1 MSIDIELNFTK
12 FMLENNFN
20 ISGDYQF
27 EALNHGKLLQKAWH
41 ALRLE
46 AAEYSLRKIEY
57 INVLDAGC
65 GSGVMLNAVS
75 SSAMNLTGV
84 DFSESSVKFAKK
96 YLAEFSP
103 AIMHAEIENTGV
115 PNDSQDL
122 VLCCE
127 VLEHVEQCKAVEA
140 LNHFYKIL
148 RPGGYLY
155 ITVPNK
161 KSMWPVLE
169 KFLDMT
175 KLVPQLNN
183 TQHITEY
190 SLGKMKPLI
199 ENVGF
204 SICEKGTFNF
214 MSPLFYALAKPA
226 GKFVLKTELKFLRF
240 GGPLLY
246 FLAKKI

>member
-1 MSIDIELNFTK
+1 MS
-12 FMLENNFN
+12 ENNFN

-46 AAEYSLRKIEY
+46 AAQYSLRKCEY

-65 GSGVMLNAVS
+65 GSGVMLNALS
-75 SSAMNLTGV
+75 SSGMNLTGV
-84 DFSESSVKFAKK
+84 DFSERSVIFAKK

-103 AIMHAEIENTGV
+103 AIMQAEIENTGMQV
-115 PNDSQDL
+115 DSQDL
-122 VLCCE
+122 ILCCE
-127 VLEHVEQCKAVEA
+127 VLEHVKQCKAVEA
-140 LNHFYKIL
+140 LNHFYEIL
-148 RPGGYLY
+148 KPGGYLY

-161 KSMWPVLE
+161 KSLWPVIE

-183 TQHITEY
+183 TQHVTEY
-190 SLGKMKPLI
+190 SLGKMKSII
-199 ENVGF
+199 ENAGF
-204 SICEKGTFNF
+204 SICDKGTFNF
-214 MSPLFYALAKPA
+214 MSPLFYTLAKPA

-240 GGPLLY
+240 GGPLLF